1 MRIAGTSYTDSMAA
15 QINLLTGR
23 QYKLQSQATT
33 GQSITAPED
42 DPAGMAQALGLQADN
57 SATTQYAQNI
67 STLQSHSDL
76 IASALQQLKTI
87 SDRVGDL
94 ATQSADSLSTP
105 QELQANATETTQ
117 LIQQAVQVMNTKDG
131 DQYIFG
137 GTASSQPPFV
147 ATTDANGNVTGVTY
161 QGNSS
166 VTDQEI
172 GQNSTV
178 TVDVPG
184 ANTTGSGAPGVIT
197 DSRSGADFF
206 NHMISL
212 QNHLL
217 AGDTNSINTVDQ
229 PALAKDEDN
238 IINQVS
244 NNGAVQTRLDV
255 AATAASNRQS
265 SLSAS
270 LNTVAGANLAD
281 TLTKLTQAQNAYEV
295 AMQSS
300 ASILQLR
307 STVLAALP
315 V

>member
-1 MRIAGTSYTDSMAA
+1 MRVAGTSYTDSMAS

-23 QYKLQSQATT
+23 QYKLQNQATT
-33 GQSITAPED
+33 GQRITAPED
-42 DPAGMAQALGLQADN
+42 DPAAMAQALGLQADN
-57 SATTQYAQNI
+57 SSTAQYAQNI
-67 STLQSHSDL
+67 STLQNHSDL
-76 IASALQQLKTI
+76 VANALQQLKTI
-87 SDRVGDL
+87 SDRVGEL
-94 ATQSADSLSTP
+94 ATQSADTLSTP
-105 QELQANATETTQ
+105 AELQANASETTQ
-117 LIQQAVQVMNTKDG
+117 LIKQAVQIMNTKDG

-137 GTASSQPPFV
+137 GTASGQSPFV
-147 ATTDANGNVTGVTY
+147 AVTDASGNVTGVTY

-166 VTDQEI
+166 VTDHEI
-172 GQNSTV
+172 GQSSSV

-184 ANTTGSGAPGVIT
+184 ANTSGSGARGVIT
-197 DSRSGADFF
+197 DSRYGADFF

-244 NNGAVQTRLDV
+244 NNGAVQLRLEV
-255 AATAASNRQS
+255 AASAATTQQS
-265 SLSAS
+265 SLNTS

-281 TLTKLTQAQNAYEV
+281 TLTKLTQAQNAYQV
-295 AMQSS
+295 ALQSS

-307 STVLAALP
+307 SSLLASLAI
-315 V
+315 